1 MSKFKKFESA
11 ETSRTSSLFSR
22 PSLVDIKKFASF
34 PKNGTLPEFLDS
46 MPGFL
51 AADDLRYLVAAIR
64 KAKDGNK
71 PVIWGFGG
79 HVVKVGLAPVI
90 ISLMDQ
96 GFVTAL
102 ATNGSGLIHDF
113 EIAIAGKT
121 SEDVAAALKQG
132 SFGLT
137 EETGSWMNKAF
148 SEGVAA
154 GMGLGESLG
163 RFLDEKNPEFG
174 YASLTLQ
181 AYRRDIPVTSHV
193 ALGTDVIHMHSS
205 ARGDILGQGS
215 MLDFKVFTHQ
225 VSLLHGG
232 GVYLNLGSA
241 VLLPEVF
248 LKAVS
253 LIRGSGR
260 ELSDFT
266 TANLD
271 FIQHYRPRQN
281 VIGRPVSS
289 GGKGI
294 ALTGHHEIMVPL
306 LAALLVYS

>member
-1 MSKFKKFESA
+1 MSKFKKFESG
-11 ETSRTSSLFSR
+11 ETGTCSLFTR
-22 PSLVDIKKFASF
+22 PSLVDIKDFARV
-34 PKNGTLPEFLDS
+34 PGNETLAEFMDS
-46 MPGFL
+46 LPGFL
-51 AADDLRYLVAAIR
+51 AADDLRALVAAIKEA
-64 KAKDGNK
+64 KAAGK

-79 HVVKVGLAPVI
+79 HVVKVGLAPVLI
-90 ISLMDQ
+90 NLMDH
-96 GFVTAL
+96 GFVTGM

-113 EIAIAGKT
+113 EIAIAGRT
-121 SEDVAAALKQG
+121 SEDVSAALKQG

-137 EETGSWMNKAF
+137 EETGSLMNRAF
-148 SEGVAA
+148 REGDRE
-154 GMGLGESLG
+154 GLGLGESLG

-174 YASLTLQ
+174 HASLALQ
-181 AYRRDIPVTSHV
+181 AYRRNIPLTSHV
-193 ALGTDVIHMHSS
+193 ALGTDVIHMHPS
-205 ARGDILGQGS
+205 AEGEVLGRGS
-215 MLDFKVFTHQ
+215 MVDFKVFTQQ

-241 VLLPEVF
+241 VILPEVF

-253 LIRGSGR
+253 LVRGSGS

-271 FIQHYRPRQN
+271 FMQHYRPRQN

-306 LAALLVYS
+306 LAALLVCS

>member
-1 MSKFKKFESA
+1 MSKFKKFESG
-11 ETSRTSSLFSR
+11 ETGTCSLFSR
-22 PSLVDIKKFASF
+22 PSLVNIEDFARF
-34 PKNGTLPEFLDS
+34 PKNETLSGFLDS
-46 MPGFL
+46 LPGFL
-51 AADDLRYLVAAIR
+51 AADDLRALVSAIR
-64 KAKDGNK
+64 EARSGNK

-79 HVVKVGLAPVI
+79 HVVKVGLAPVLI
-90 ISLMDQ
+90 ELMDQ
-96 GFVTAL
+96 GFVTGL
-102 ATNGSGLIHDF
+102 ATNGSGMIHDF
-113 EIAIAGKT
+113 EIALAGKT
-121 SEDVAAALKQG
+121 SEDVAAALEQG

-137 EETGSWMNKAF
+137 EETGSLMNQAF
-148 SEGVAA
+148 REGVAE
-154 GMGLGESLG
+154 GLGLGESLG
-163 RFLDEKNPEFG
+163 RFLDQNNPEYG
-174 YASLTLQ
+174 HASLVLQ
-181 AYRRDIPVTSHV
+181 AYRRDIPITSHV
-193 ALGTDVIHMHSS
+193 ALGTDVIHMHPS
-205 ARGDILGQGS
+205 AEGEVLGRGS
-215 MLDFKVFTHQ
+215 MIDFKVFTQQ

-253 LIRGSGR
+253 LVRGSGR
-260 ELSDFT
+260 DLSDFT